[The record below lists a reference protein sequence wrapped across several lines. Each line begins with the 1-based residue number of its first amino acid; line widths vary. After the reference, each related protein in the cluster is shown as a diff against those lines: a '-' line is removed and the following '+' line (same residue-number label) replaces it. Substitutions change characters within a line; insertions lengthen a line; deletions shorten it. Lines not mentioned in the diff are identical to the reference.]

1 MIRRLFGPI
10 AALATL
16 AVLGSA
22 GGATAAWMASA
33 SVSASASSTTIAGTV
48 QLTGGLTTTYRAD
61 TSTPAVAAGQLTIA
75 NTGGAPLSYA
85 LATQL
90 GTGSSSALAG
100 KIALRLWTGT
110 ACGTTAPGTAESTT
124 LANAAPALPAAA
136 RTLAPGA
143 SVVVCVATQLDTQSP
158 SSLAGQALT
167 ATFAV
172 RGAVGTSWTTTATT
186 AAFSQSVY
194 GLAAA
199 GNPTCVQA
207 PPHGVQLSWNAPAN
221 RSSGATLQYRVVDKS
236 NVVVKEVSSSAAVVS
251 VVLGATDI
259 AADGVHELRIVA
271 TEKTASGTASS
282 DSSALSVRRT
292 AVGNANI
299 KYECVMP

>member
-1 MIRRLFGPI
+1 
-10 AALATL
+10 
-16 AVLGSA
+16 
-22 GGATAAWMASA
+22 MASA
-33 SVSASASSTTIAGTV
+33 PVTASVSSTTVATTV

-61 TSTPAVAAGQLTIA
+61 TSTPAAGQLMIA
-75 NTGGAPLSYA
+75 NTGGAPLSYT

-90 GTGSSSALAG
+90 GAGSSTALAQ
-100 KIALRLWTGT
+100 KIALRLWTGS
-110 ACGTTAPGTAESTT
+110 ACGTTAPSTAENTT

-143 SVVVCVATQLDTQSP
+143 SVVVCVATQLDAQSV
-158 SSLAGQALT
+158 SSMPGQAVT

-172 RGAVGTSWTTTATT
+172 TGVVGTSWTTTAAT
-186 AAFSQSVY
+186 AVFTQSVY

-199 GNPTCVQA
+199 GAPSCVQA
-207 PPHGVQLSWNAPAN
+207 PPHGVQLSWTAPTN
-221 RSSGATLQYRVVDKS
+221 RGAGATLQYRVVDTA
-236 NVVVKEVSSSAAVVS
+236 NVVVKELSSSAATLS

-271 TEKTASGTASS
+271 TEKTAAGTVSS
-282 DSSALSVRRT
+282 DSSTLLVRRT
-292 AVGNANI
+292 AVGNSNI